1 MLDRK
6 STTSQFL
13 HNLFLQHQ
21 LELIPQIELS
31 SNDLLIDL
39 ARIGLGIAFIPD
51 YCLSRESKDLF
62 IRKNKGK
69 TAIETD
75 GRSHQPDAPGFTVH
89 RGILKTA
96 AYDLTQT

>member
-51 YCLSRESKDLF
+51 YCLNRESKDLF
-62 IRKNKGK
+62 IVKQKKNF
-69 TAIETD
+69 
-75 GRSHQPDAPGFTVH
+75 HQDRWLQLSIQRFLFH
-89 RGILKTA
+89 SLQKSF
-96 AYDLTQT
+96 